1 MEVCVL
7 PNPKLSQIMN
17 TQPHTVLPDQKLSDV
32 LRLFND
38 FHLRH
43 VPVCKGNRPVG
54 LLSDRDLKQF
64 SLSVLFQDRPNVNAV
79 FLDHVLRL
87 KEVYRRAFC
96 SLSPSATLLDA
107 LEAMETLRFFC
118 VPIVDANYD
127 LLGVVGVSEV
137 LRYIAELPKCRD
149 RHNRP
154 LRYAKGKRWLPVT
167 HIMTHEPTTIDVCA
181 GLSEAVKLMKQ
192 GGFRHLPVM
201 RNDEPRGL
209 LTRRDILVFTYS
221 TAFGPEAEEE
231 WELLDDVVDLASIMT
246 EEPLTVPP
254 DTEICE
260 AARLLLEDQTG
271 ALLVTSR
278 GGRKLEGIITERDFI
293 RFMRNELHEYWN
305 PQLEFASKDTGATAS
320 AHR

>member
-1 MEVCVL
+1 ML
-7 PNPKLSQIMN
+7 PNPKLSQIMD
-17 TQPHTVLPDQKLSDV
+17 TKPHRVRPDQKLSDV

-38 FHLRH
+38 YHLRH
-43 VPVCKGNRPVG
+43 VPVCKGTRPVG
-54 LLSDRDLKQF
+54 LLSDRDLKQY

-118 VPIVDANYD
+118 VPVVDANYD
-127 LLGVVGVSEV
+127 LLGVVSVSEV
-137 LRYIAELPKCRD
+137 LRYIAELSECRD
-149 RHNRP
+149 RFGRP
-154 LRYAKGKRWLPVT
+154 LKYATGKRWLPVT
-167 HIMTHEPTTIDVCA
+167 HIMTHEPTTIDVNA

-201 RNDEPRGL
+201 RNEQPVGL

-221 TAFGPEAEEE
+221 AVFGPEAEEE

-260 AARLLLEDQTG
+260 AAKLLLDDQTG
-271 ALLVTSR
+271 ALLVTSH

-305 PQLEFASKDTGATAS
+305 PKLEFASKDSGVS
-320 AHR
+320 EPAHK